1 MVDKEKFFD
10 FSVDSGALDVIE
22 DIDIIY
28 TICQPEIFG
37 NLRDQLEKEYG
48 EPIVAKLIW
57 KIKNSLVLDEGIAR
71 KVITI
76 IEQLEENDDVQ
87 NVYSNIEVQ

>member
-1 MVDKEKFFD
+1 M
-10 FSVDSGALDVIE
+10 
-22 DIDIIY
+22 DIIY

-37 NLRDQLEKEYG
+37 NLRDRLEKEYG
-48 EPIVAKLIW
+48 EPSVAKLVW
-57 KIKNSLVLDEGIAR
+57 KIKNSLVLNEDAAR

-87 NVYSNIEVQ
+87 NVYSNIQVQ